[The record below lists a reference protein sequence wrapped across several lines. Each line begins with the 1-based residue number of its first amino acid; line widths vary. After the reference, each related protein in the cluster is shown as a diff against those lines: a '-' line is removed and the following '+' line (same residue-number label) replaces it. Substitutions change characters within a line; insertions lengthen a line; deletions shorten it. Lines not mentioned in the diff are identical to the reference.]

1 MNYEAIV
8 INLKE
13 NGKADVVIQPPGSG
27 VHGASKEVN
36 AKVCHCATAASSI
49 TIEALNSAG
58 AGVGDRVSIM
68 KDSSALLKNCGI
80 LLGIP
85 LAGLIIGI
93 ILNSLVT
100 GPLSLSPAFGLT
112 AGIGFALMAL
122 VLAIVWYK
130 RSSTSSDP
138 VIDRILRV
146 AEKTGPQLQSGIFPL
161 NNQGSNCGA
170 CSGNFPR

>member
-1 MNYEAIV
+1 MNYEGIL

-27 VHGASKEVN
+27 VHGASKKIN
-36 AKVCHCATAASSI
+36 ARVCHCATAASSI

-58 AGVGDRVSIM
+58 AGPGDRVSVT
-68 KDSSALLKNCGI
+68 KDTSALLKNWGI
-80 LLGIP
+80 LLGMP

-93 ILNSLVT
+93 ILNSVLT
-100 GPLSLSPAFGLT
+100 GPFSLPPAFGLT
-112 AGIGFALMAL
+112 AGIACTLLALILSIA
-122 VLAIVWYK
+122 WYK
-130 RSSTSSDP
+130 KSSTSSDP

-146 AEKTGPQLQSGIFPL
+146 AEKTGPQLQSGIFPV